1 MSLNLTMMSPWMS
14 LRSSKDV
21 EDDRLEFPGVDA
33 TPSRGV
39 PSVKPPMS
47 GSIRVESG
55 EAPVVPHGIDRA
67 SSSSNA
73 SPSVVSS
80 SASDSIMSL
89 NSAPRQFGNFTSQNL
104 HKFSSCLPLHCSCHL
119 AMHRAWTCYW
129 RGGEGDGGVSRESR
143 NRKFQIGVVKTQKV
157 VTDFFVVLTVSAGI
171 PRRTYPAGTKARPQ
185 QVFAGVVET
194 DPARL
199 VLCLVWVL
207 GCLRGES
214 GERGSEEN
222 RGKKH

>member
-1 MSLNLTMMSPWMS
+1 MKSSRPSCPVRTLHRKLMSLNLTMMSPWMS

-119 AMHRAWTCYW
+119 AMHRAWTQ
-129 RGGEGDGGVSRESR
+129 RGQRHGRSRSSRASSRQIQQGSYSSESTT
-143 NRKFQIGVVKTQKV
+143 FAS
-157 VTDFFVVLTVSAGI
+157 DFV
-171 PRRTYPAGTKARPQ
+171 R
-185 QVFAGVVET
+185 
-194 DPARL
+194 
-199 VLCLVWVL
+199 
-207 GCLRGES
+207 
-214 GERGSEEN
+214 RGSAPDTMA
-222 RGKKH
+222 RGSDTTALSFS